1 MSSAFMSRIRRTH
14 SSSVRLIMHGSSL
27 SVSNAG
33 AIPRYAHTH
42 SNVRGE
48 NAQFISE
55 KSLP

>member
-1 MSSAFMSRIRRTH
+1 
-14 SSSVRLIMHGSSL
+14 MHGSSL